1 MFGTMEDPL
10 RTIADAHG
18 VFLRR
23 EAIAAGYTDKMLA
36 ALRRRRV
43 LHRVRHG
50 CYCFMDVWT
59 AMTIEQQ
66 HLTLARAVLRVTPG
80 PVVLSHVTALV
91 AHGVVVWGVDLG
103 RVDVTRLENGAGR
116 VEADVRHHVGACAED
131 EIIEVDG
138 LLVVTV
144 ERALVETAMVVTP
157 ESALVSADAA
167 LHAKLCDPD
176 DLRRSFARSTHWSG
190 SRYAHTMLRLMD
202 GRAESVGESRA
213 RWLFVSQGLPE
224 PDLQFEVYD
233 EQGVLVAVTDF
244 VWHERKAFGE
254 FDGKVK
260 YTKLVREG
268 EDPGEVVFREKQRE
282 DLVRRITG
290 YGCGR
295 LVWANLGS
303 PTRTAAYFRQILG
316 LD

>member
-1 MFGTMEDPL
+1 MEEPL
-10 RTIADAHG
+10 RIIARTEG

-36 ALRRRRV
+36 ALCRRKV

-50 CYCFMDVWT
+50 CYCFMDVWST
-59 AMTIEQQ
+59 MTPEEQ

-91 AHGVVVWGVDLG
+91 AHGVAVWGVDLS
-103 RVDVTRLENGAGR
+103 RVDVTRLEKGAGR
-116 VEADVRHHVGACAED
+116 VEPDVRHHVGTCVED
-131 EIIEVDG
+131 EVTEVGG
-138 LLVVTV
+138 LRVMTV
-144 ERALVETAMVVTP
+144 ERALVEMATVVTP
-157 ESALVSADAA
+157 ESALVSANAA
-167 LHAKLCDPD
+167 LHATLCDPD
-176 DLRRSFARSTHWSG
+176 AIRRSFARSTHWSG
-190 SRYAHTMLRLMD
+190 SRFVPTMLRLMD
-202 GRAESVGESRA
+202 GRTESVGESRSV
-213 RWLFVSQGLPE
+213 WLFASQGLPV

-233 EQGVLVAVTDF
+233 EHGVLIAVTDF
-244 VWHERKAFGE
+244 VWHDRSAFGE

-282 DLVRRITG
+282 DAVRRITG
-290 YGCGR
+290 YACGR
-295 LVWANLGS
+295 LVWSGLAS
-303 PTRTAAYFRQILG
+303 PARTAAYFRTILG

>member
-1 MFGTMEDPL
+1 MEDPL
-10 RTIADAHG
+10 RIIARTHG

-23 EAIAAGYTDKMLA
+23 EAIACGYTDKMLA
-36 ALRRRRV
+36 ALRRRGV

-50 CYCFMDVWT
+50 CYCFMDVWST
-59 AMTIEQQ
+59 MTSEER
-66 HLTLARAVLRVTPG
+66 HLILARAVLRVTPG

-91 AHGVVVWGVDLG
+91 AHGVAVWGVDLT
-103 RVDVTRLENGAGR
+103 RVDVTRLETGAGR
-116 VEADVRHHVGACAED
+116 VEPDVRHHVGICVEG
-131 EIIEVDG
+131 ETTEVDG
-138 LLVVTV
+138 LPVMTV
-144 ERALVETAMVVTP
+144 ERALVEAATVVSS

-167 LHAKLCDPD
+167 LHAGLCGPD
-176 DLRRSFARSTHWSG
+176 AIRRSFARSVHWAG
-190 SRYAHTMLRLMD
+190 SRYVHTMLRLMD

-213 RWLFVSQGLPE
+213 RWLFVTQGLPAPE
-224 PDLQFEVYD
+224 LQFEVYD
-233 EQGVLVAVTDF
+233 DHGVLVAVTDF
-244 VWHERKAFGE
+244 VWHDRKAFGE

-282 DLVRRITG
+282 DAVRRITG

-295 LVWANLGS
+295 LAWSHLES
-303 PTRTAAYFRQILG
+303 PVRTAAYFRTILG